1 MDGKAA
7 KILNSAAAFIAIY
20 FESYSQISLSN
31 ITAAH
36 DTDAQFQI
44 DTVTS
49 FRNRIK
55 RYTLSKRLHENDLSV
70 FSAVT
75 SWPRHVLLQ
84 RCGDDYTLKRR
95 HFVLEMAKRK
105 DIRDFVQTDDEVRL
119 LLRIKNSYKVAKSV
133 EHDDCRVVRTSKLQ
147 RDI

>member
-1 MDGKAA
+1 MDGKAT

-20 FESYSQISLSN
+20 FESYPKISLSN
-31 ITAAH
+31 IAAAH

-49 FRNRIK
+49 FRNRRK
-55 RYTLSKRLHENDLSV
+55 RYTLSNRLHENDLSV
-70 FSAVT
+70 FFAVT
-75 SWPRHVLLQ
+75 SWLRHVLLQ

-95 HFVLEMAKRK
+95 HFVLEMVKRK
-105 DIRDFVQTDDEVRL
+105 DIRDFIQTDDEVQL

-133 EHDDCRVVRTSKLQ
+133 EHVDW
-147 RDI
+147 